1 MGKRK
6 KIAERVT
13 TLMDKP
19 ERIRNIGI
27 VAHIDHGKT
36 TLSDNLLAG
45 AGMISMDLA
54 GKQLF
59 MDFDPLEQA
68 RGITIDAANVSMVH
82 EVDGQEYLINMI
94 DTPGHVDFGGDVTR
108 SMRAVDGAVVV
119 VDAVEGAMPQTETV
133 LRQAI
138 KEGVRPILFI
148 NKVDRMINELRV
160 EKNEMASRLGKV
172 IDKINNLIRNMDEE
186 KYKAGWRVDASLGT
200 VAFGSALYNW
210 AISVPMMKK
219 TGIGFEQVYDYCRSD
234 NMKELAEKCP
244 LYIAVNDMVVKF
256 LPSPIEAQ
264 KERVKVIWHGDWS
277 SSVGKAMATCDPT
290 GPVAFMITKVKVDP
304 HAGEIATGRLFS
316 GSLTRGMELRISGI
330 ANTNRVQ
337 STGIMMGAERVE
349 VEKILA
355 GNIAAVTG
363 LKDAIVGST
372 VTTEDDMIPF
382 EQIKHVSEPV
392 MTVAVEAK
400 NTRDLPK
407 LVEVLRQVAKEDPT
421 LQITINEE
429 TGEHLMAGMGELH
442 LDVVATRIQRDRN
455 VELKTS
461 EPIVVYRESVT
472 GKAGPVE
479 GKSPNHH
486 NRFYI
491 EIEPLEPGVIE
502 ALKAGQINMKTE
514 ELVRRK
520 ILIDNGMG
528 KEEARNLAGIY
539 ESNIFLNMTKGV
551 QYLKETME
559 LILEGLEEAL
569 RNGPIAREPAQG
581 IKAKLVDVKLHEDAI
596 HRGPAQVIPAVRQA
610 MQAGILMADP
620 ALLEPFQNVFIQV
633 PQDQMSGAMSEIQGR
648 RGLILSMETQG
659 DMIMLK
665 SKMPVSQMFGFA
677 GALRSGTEG
686 RALWSTEF
694 AGFEPLPANLMLE
707 TVKEIRTRKG
717 LKPEMPKPSD
727 YLKIV

>member
-1 MGKRK
+1 
-6 KIAERVT
+6 
-13 TLMDKP
+13 
-19 ERIRNIGI
+19 
-27 VAHIDHGKT
+27 
-36 TLSDNLLAG
+36 
-45 AGMISMDLA
+45 
-54 GKQLF
+54 
-59 MDFDPLEQA
+59 
-68 RGITIDAANVSMVH
+68 
-82 EVDGQEYLINMI
+82 
-94 DTPGHVDFGGDVTR
+94 
-108 SMRAVDGAVVV
+108 
-119 VDAVEGAMPQTETV
+119 
-133 LRQAI
+133 
-138 KEGVRPILFI
+138 
-148 NKVDRMINELRV
+148 
-160 EKNEMASRLGKV
+160 
-172 IDKINNLIRNMDEE
+172 
-186 KYKAGWRVDASLGT
+186 
-200 VAFGSALYNW
+200 
-210 AISVPMMKK
+210 
-219 TGIGFEQVYDYCRSD
+219 
-234 NMKELAEKCP
+234 
-244 LYIAVNDMVVKF
+244 
-256 LPSPIEAQ
+256 
-264 KERVKVIWHGDWS
+264 
-277 SSVGKAMATCDPT
+277 
-290 GPVAFMITKVKVDP
+290 
-304 HAGEIATGRLFS
+304 
-316 GSLTRGMELRISGI
+316 
-330 ANTNRVQ
+330 
-337 STGIMMGAERVE
+337 
-349 VEKILA
+349 
-355 GNIAAVTG
+355 
-363 LKDAIVGST
+363 
-372 VTTEDDMIPF
+372 
-382 EQIKHVSEPV
+382 
-392 MTVAVEAK
+392 
-400 NTRDLPK
+400 
-407 LVEVLRQVAKEDPT
+407 
-421 LQITINEE
+421 
-429 TGEHLMAGMGELH
+429 MAGMGELH
-442 LDVVATRIQRDRN
+442 LDVVATIIRRDKN